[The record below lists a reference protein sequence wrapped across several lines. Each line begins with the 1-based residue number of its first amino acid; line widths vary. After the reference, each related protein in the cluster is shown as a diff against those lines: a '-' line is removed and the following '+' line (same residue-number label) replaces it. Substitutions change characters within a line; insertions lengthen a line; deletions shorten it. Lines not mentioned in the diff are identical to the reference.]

1 MRHRLSVSA
10 MRCERGQATIEW
22 AGVVLVAT
30 LALGAL
36 VALAPQPDGRSLG
49 ALLAHSIACSARGS
63 CEDTGRALSAAY
75 GERDA
80 ELVRAHAPGLV
91 YEPRTHSLPVD
102 FRDCRRP
109 SCSDASDDRKAD
121 LHSSAAGVPATAF
134 SRVIHRGGEIFI
146 QYWHYYPDSST
157 TSPGSLSLRMLD
169 HVLPVHHRDD
179 WESYQVRIDRVG
191 RVSARASSHRAY
203 QGCKLRRCRNRW
215 IAATGWTRVSRG
227 SHAGHIPIRSRP
239 GWDRPLYPGPRLDE
253 RTTSAPGVR
262 LVPLETLDKDSYRPL
277 DGGISPPWK
286 KRVYVD
292 PLSDSTA

>member
-1 MRHRLSVSA
+1 

-22 AGVVLVAT
+22 AGVVLVAS

-49 ALLAHSIACSARGS
+49 ALLAHAIACPARAGCEQGS
-63 CEDTGRALSAAY
+63 RALRVAY

-109 SCSDASDDRKAD
+109 SCSDAPDDRRAD
-121 LHSSAAGVPATAF
+121 LHRSATGLRATAF
-134 SRVIHRGGEIFI
+134 SRLIHRGGETFI
-146 QYWHYYPDSST
+146 QYWHYYPESST
-157 TSPGSLSLRMLD
+157 SSPGSLSLRMLD
-169 HVLPVHHRDD
+169 GGLWPVHHRDD
-179 WESYQVRIDRVG
+179 WESYQVRIDRAG

-203 QGCKLRRCRNRW
+203 QACKLSRCRNRW

-227 SHAGHIPIRSRP
+227 SHAGHIPIRSR
-239 GWDRPLYPGPRLDE
+239 GGADEPLYPGPGLEE

-262 LVPLETLDKDSYRPL
+262 LVPLETLDKHDYRPL
-277 DGGISPPWK
+277 DAGISPPWK

-292 PLSDSTA
+292 PLTDSTA

>member
-109 SCSDASDDRKAD
+109 SCSDASDDREAD

-134 SRVIHRGGEIFI
+134 SRVIHRGGVTFI

-179 WESYQVRIDRVG
+179 W
-191 RVSARASSHRAY
+191 
-203 QGCKLRRCRNRW
+203 
-215 IAATGWTRVSRG
+215 G
-227 SHAGHIPIRSRP
+227 SM
-239 GWDRPLYPGPRLDE
+239 
-253 RTTSAPGVR
+253 
-262 LVPLETLDKDSYRPL
+262 
-277 DGGISPPWK
+277 
-286 KRVYVD
+286 
-292 PLSDSTA
+292 